1 MPEGGAT
8 SSALRFGSVSYVG
21 GASVSCPGSEGC
33 HLRSSVVVSEAA
45 LRGHSLL
52 SPKFISSVI
61 VGGQFHSD
69 RLSFLLCKIGKVKV
83 TPSQGVIRVRGHHPC
98 KI

>member
-1 MPEGGAT
+1 MPEDGAT
-8 SSALRFGSVSYVG
+8 SVSVPVPSALRFGSVSYVG
-21 GASVSCPGSEGC
+21 GGGVLVSCPGSEGC

-61 VGGQFHSD
+61 VGGQFHSY
-69 RLSFLLCKIGKVKV
+69 
-83 TPSQGVIRVRGHHPC
+83 
-98 KI
+98 